1 MAANSSTQL
10 LDPKQWRGQI
20 FTGSW
25 TEAQGGVY
33 QVMEAATGEVLAE
46 AGMANGAD
54 VAQAAVRAKAVRK
67 GWTDMVPRERAAIFR
82 RAGEVLQAHL
92 DELAL
97 WVVRETGAILPKG
110 QLEVREA
117 VELLNIAAGMCLE
130 TQGVVLPSI
139 PGRLSYAKRIPL
151 GVVGVIS
158 PFNFPLIL
166 SMRAVAPALAA
177 GNAVILKP
185 DPQTPISGGYIIA
198 EALRAAG
205 LPEGVLQV
213 LPGAAE
219 AGNMLCSAPEIGMIA
234 FTGSTATG
242 RLVAETA
249 GKHLKKVALELG
261 GKSPLIILDD
271 ADPEVAASNAAWGAF
286 LHQGQICMASGRIFV
301 HEKIADEFTRCLVEH
316 AGRLPVGN
324 PATEEVAIGPL
335 INERQRDRVH
345 AIVQESIEA
354 GAKLEIG
361 GEFDRLFYKPT
372 VLSNVK
378 PGMRAFNDEVFGP
391 VANVITFSSDEE
403 VIAMANDTEYGLSS
417 GIIASDLAR
426 AQRIGDQ
433 LNSGMLHINDQTVN
447 DECVNPFGGCGCS
460 GNGGNIGGPANWENF
475 SQLRWVTVQGA
486 AHPYPF

>member
-1 MAANSSTQL
+1 MVSNNSQPL
-10 LDPKQWRGQI
+10 LDPNQWRGQI

-25 TEAQGGVY
+25 TEAHAGAY
-33 QVMEAATGEVLAE
+33 QIIEPATGETLAD
-46 AGMANGAD
+46 GGLANAD
-54 VAQAAVRAKAVRK
+54 DIYQAAAHASQVQK
-67 GWTDMVPRERAAIFR
+67 GWSDTAPRARAAIFR
-82 RAGEVLQAHL
+82 RAAEVLSSNM
-92 DELAL
+92 DELAS

-117 VELLNIAAGMCLE
+117 AELLNIAAGMCLE
-130 TQGVVLPSI
+130 TQGVVLPSAA
-139 PGRLSYAKRIPL
+139 GRLSYAKRIPL

-185 DPQTPISGGYIIA
+185 DPQTPVSGGYIIA
-198 EALRAAG
+198 KVLQEAG
-205 LPEGVLQV
+205 LAEGLLQV
-213 LPGAAE
+213 LPGGAE
-219 AGNMLCSAPEIGMIA
+219 AGNALCSAPEVGMIA

-249 GKHLKKVALELG
+249 GRHLKKVALELG
-261 GKSPLIILDD
+261 GKSPLIVLDD
-271 ADPEVAASNAAWGAF
+271 ADLEVAASNAAWGAF

-301 HEKIADEFTRCLVEH
+301 HDKIAEEFTRRLVEH

-324 PATEEVAIGPL
+324 PATDEVAIGPL
-335 INERQRDRVH
+335 INESQRDKVH
-345 AIVQESIEA
+345 SIVTESVEA
-354 GAKLEIG
+354 GAKLEVG

-372 VLSNVK
+372 VLSNLK
-378 PGMRAFNDEVFGP
+378 PGMRAFKEEVFGP
-391 VANVITFSSDEE
+391 VANVITYSSDDE
-403 VIAMANDTEYGLSS
+403 VITMANDTEYGLSS
-417 GIIASDLAR
+417 GIISQDIAR

-475 SQLRWVTVQGA
+475 SQLRWVTVQGS
-486 AHPYPF
+486 AHVYPF

>member
-1 MAANSSTQL
+1 MVATSKAQL
-10 LDPKQWRGQI
+10 LDSSQWSGKI

-25 TEAQGGVY
+25 TVCQGGSY
-33 QVMEAATGEVLAE
+33 PIIEPATGEPLAE
-46 AGMANGAD
+46 GGLASADD
-54 VAQAAVRAKAVRK
+54 VAQAAKSGQAVQQA
-67 GWTDMVPRERAAIFR
+67 WHDMAPRERAALFR
-82 RAGEVLQAHL
+82 RAADILMESM
-92 DELAL
+92 DELAS
-97 WVVRETGAILPKG
+97 WVSRETGAIPAKG

-117 VELLNIAAGMCLE
+117 AELLNIAAGMCLD
-130 TQGVVLPSI
+130 TQGVVLPSTS
-139 PGRLSYAKRIPL
+139 GRLSYAKRIPL

-177 GNAVILKP
+177 GNTVVLKP

-198 EALRAAG
+198 AALQAAG

-213 LPGAAE
+213 LPGGAE
-219 AGNMLCSAPEIGMIA
+219 AGNALCSAPQIGMIA

-242 RLVAETA
+242 RRVAETA

-335 INERQRDRVH
+335 INEAQRDKVH
-345 AIVQESIEA
+345 SIVTESITA

-361 GEFDRLFYKPT
+361 GEFDQLFYKPT

-378 PGMRAFNDEVFGP
+378 PGMRAFSEEVFGP
-391 VANVITFSSDEE
+391 VANVIKFSSDEE

-417 GIIASDLAR
+417 GIIARDIAR
-426 AQRIGDQ
+426 AQAIGDQ

-475 SQLRWVTVQGA
+475 SQLRWITVQGA